1 MDNIKSAQS
10 AVESVREDSLVDVAR
25 PRHTP
30 TTPCEPL
37 GGCRVAPGPEEACN
51 FVLKLVACRWRGE
64 QNNVYRMFL
73 FTFAEVFHC
82 SFLLTAPITQYQVY
96 TFG

>member
-10 AVESVREDSLVDVAR
+10 AVESVRQDSLVDVAR

-30 TTPCEPL
+30 ATPCEPL

-51 FVLKLVACRWRGE
+51 FVLKLVARRTMAWRAK
-64 QNNVYRMFL
+64 QCVPDVPVYLR
-73 FTFAEVFHC
+73 
-82 SFLLTAPITQYQVY
+82 
-96 TFG
+96 